1 MNMKIIDNPV
11 VDSNQLSDL
20 CGDLASV
27 SIIALDTEFTRIR
40 TFRPKPELI
49 QLASSGLVFCVDMSE
64 CGDVTILLQLLN
76 SSSAIFVMHSASQD
90 LEVLKDLD
98 AIPKRIYDTQ
108 IAAQLCGYTHVSYQS
123 IIQQTIGI
131 ELSKSSTTSNWS
143 KRPLTPQQV
152 RYALEDARHLI
163 PIQNVLSNELAKLGR
178 TTWLE
183 EECSRLLQ
191 TYQKPSNEEDVWR
204 SFRQAAVLSVADQHR
219 VRELLLWR
227 EARASKLNRPRQWI
241 ISDADIMQI
250 AEVRPKSENHLSQ
263 IIGLK
268 KSRHARWLREVV
280 SILNSPVNA
289 SAQRIWKKQKSLS
302 DSQKKRFKAIM
313 SIAAMVAN
321 QNRISTDLICTS
333 KEGKAI
339 VRGKREGRIFSG
351 WRREVFADVIPA
363 ELLDSGS
370 RSI

>member
-1 MNMKIIDNPV
+1 MSMKIIDNPV
-11 VDSNQLSDL
+11 VDSSQLRDL
-20 CGDLASV
+20 CGELASS

-49 QLASSGLVFCVDMSE
+49 QLASENLVFCVDMSE
-64 CGDVTILLQLLN
+64 CDDVTELLQLLK
-76 SSSAIFVMHSASQD
+76 SSSAMFVMHSASQD

-98 AIPKRIYDTQ
+98 AIPKRIFDTQ

-123 IIQQTIGI
+123 VIQQTIGI
-131 ELSKSSTTSNWS
+131 ELSKSNKTSNWS

-163 PIQNVLSNELAKLGR
+163 PIQKILSKELADLGR
-178 TTWLE
+178 TTWIE
-183 EECSRLLQ
+183 EECSRLLE
-191 TYQKPSNEEDVWR
+191 TYQKPRNEEDVWC

-219 VRELLLWR
+219 VRELLIWR
-227 EARASKLNRPRQWI
+227 EARASRLNRPRQWI

-250 AEVRPKSENHLSQ
+250 AEIRPKNEVQLSQ
-263 IIGLK
+263 IIGLR

-280 SILNSPVNA
+280 RILHSPVNS

-302 DSQKKRFKAIM
+302 DSQKKRFKEIM
-313 SIAAMVAN
+313 SIAGMVAN
-321 QNRISTDLICTS
+321 QNQISTDLICTS

-339 VRGKREGRIFSG
+339 VRGKRDGRIFSG
-351 WRREVFADVIPA
+351 WRRGVFADEIPA
-363 ELLDSGS
+363 ELLDGGS
-370 RSI
+370 R